1 MTDYGRSLIRTIV
14 PLLVGSLVAWLATRD
29 IDVDQALILPA
40 ADAIITAVY
49 YGVVRFVETKVAKA
63 GWLLGVPGA
72 PSYAP
77 VASVAPPG
85 FLTASSDAPAP
96 Q

>member
-14 PLLVGSLVAWLATRD
+14 PLLVGTIVAWLASRG
-29 IDVDQALILPA
+29 ISVDQSTLLPA
-40 ADAIITAVY
+40 IDAIVVALY
-49 YGVVRFVETKVAKA
+49 YGVVRWAETQWPRA

-77 VASVAPPG
+77 RSPSEG
-85 FLTASSDAPAP
+85 LPAP
-96 Q
+96 VATDPPPHV